1 MCNVDSAL
9 TIILNFINE
18 GLPPPSQTSDKSELK
33 KNAYQRWVCYEICD
47 RLMDKPLDDPIR
59 TISSFIFEMRSYIG
73 VEDRE
78 TNLIFQ
84 SAIEV
89 GREIILLFV

>member
-9 TIILNFINE
+9 TIILSFINE
-18 GLPPPSQTSDKSELK
+18 GLPAPSQTWDKNELK
-33 KNAYQRWVCYEICD
+33 KNSYQRWACYEICD

-59 TISSFIFEMRSYIG
+59 TISDFIFEMRSYVG

-78 TNLIFQ
+78 ANSIFQ

-89 GREIILLFV
+89 GREMILLFV